1 MTSPTDELP
10 LAADFPAATHAQWQ
24 ALALGVA
31 RKLGLAGDD
40 TAAGEVDHLLATTT
54 YDGIEVPPLHTRPA
68 RPAAVGAPGLAPFT
82 RGASAAG
89 PVVGGWDI
97 RQRHDDPDPEATNA
111 AVLDD
116 LENGATSVWLRV
128 GGSGMPAAGLA
139 AALRGV
145 YLDLAGVV
153 LDAGAEFGPA
163 ADAWWHLVESS
174 GVALDQVSGNLGA
187 DPIGWRARTGGRC
200 GGGMG
205 PTARDGGDSGPAAHE
220 DSDGNAGDSGAG
232 NGNGAGANLTAD
244 LALAAR
250 WAARCAAAT
259 PRVRAVTVDATVYH
273 DAGGS
278 DAQELGCAVATGVAY
293 LRAFTDAGL
302 DLADAFNQLEFRYA
316 VNADQFLGIAKL
328 RAARRLWARV
338 AEACGLPEAGAQR
351 QHAVTSAAMMT
362 GRDPWVNLL
371 RTTLA
376 GFAASVGG
384 AQAVTILPFDHRL
397 GRPDRL
403 ARRMARNT
411 QSLLLEEA
419 SLGRVV
425 DPAGGSWY
433 VESLTDALAE
443 RAWDWFTELER
454 AGGITAALD
463 AGLVAAQ
470 LDATWQRRAANLAHR
485 RDPITGVSEFPNLG
499 EQLPTRAP
507 RPPEP
512 SGGLPRHHYAEPFEE
527 LRARADGARV
537 LLATI
542 GPVAQHSA
550 RAGFAANL
558 FAAGG
563 IETVRASDN
572 FSGRVACIC
581 GSDKA
586 YAESV
591 VDVVQAL
598 RAAGVRTIW
607 LAGKP
612 ADIPGV
618 DGYLYAGCDAAA
630 VIRSV
635 LHDLEVSQ

>member
-1 MTSPTDELP
+1 MTSPTEELP

-40 TAAGEVDHLLATTT
+40 TAADEVDHLLAATT
-54 YDGIEVPPLHTRPA
+54 YDGIEVPPLQTRPA

-111 AVLDD
+111 AVRGD
-116 LENGATSVWLRV
+116 LENGATSVWLKV
-128 GGSGMPAAGLA
+128 GGSGLPAEGLA
-139 AALRGV
+139 VALRGV

-153 LDAGAEFGPA
+153 LDAGDGFGAA
-163 ADAWWHLVESS
+163 ADAWVRLVESRD
-174 GVALDQVSGNLGA
+174 VAADQVSGGLGA
-187 DPIGWRARTGGRC
+187 DPIGWQARTGKGTST
-200 GGGMG
+200 G
-205 PTARDGGDSGPAAHE
+205 T
-220 DSDGNAGDSGAG
+220 
-232 NGNGAGANLTAD
+232 D

-259 PRVRAVTVDATVYH
+259 PRMRAVTVDATVYH

-338 AEACGLPEAGAQR
+338 AAACDLPEAGAQR

-463 AGLVAAQ
+463 AGLVAARI
-470 LDATWQRRAANLAHR
+470 DATWQRRAANLAHR
-485 RDPITGVSEFPNLG
+485 RDPITGVSEFPNLD
-499 EQLPTRAP
+499 ERLPSRTP
-507 RPPEP
+507 WPPEP
-512 SGGLPRHHYAEPFEE
+512 SNGLPRHHYAEPFEE
-527 LRARADGARV
+527 LRARAGGARV

-542 GPVAQHSA
+542 GPVAAHSA

-563 IETVRASDN
+563 IVTVRASGD
-572 FSGRVACIC
+572 FAASGARVACIC
-581 GSDKA
+581 GTDKA
-586 YAESV
+586 YAESAAEV
-591 VDVVQAL
+591 AQAL
-598 RAAGVRTIW
+598 RVAGATTVW

-618 DGYLYAGCDAAA
+618 DGYLYTGCDAAA

-635 LHDLEVSQ
+635 LDDLEVSP

>member
-40 TAAGEVDHLLATTT
+40 TAAAEVDHLLAATT

-116 LENGATSVWLRV
+116 LANGATSVWLRV
-128 GGSGMPAAGLA
+128 GSPGLPVDGLSV
-139 AALRGV
+139 ALRGV

-153 LDAGAEFGPA
+153 LDAGNEFGAA
-163 ADAWWHLVESS
+163 ADAWWRLVESS
-174 GVALDQVSGNLGA
+174 DVAPDQLSGGLGA
-187 DPIGWRARTGGRC
+187 DPIGWRARTG
-200 GGGMG
+200 
-205 PTARDGGDSGPAAHE
+205 
-220 DSDGNAGDSGAG
+220 NANGSGAG
-232 NGNGAGANLTAD
+232 SGAGGSGAGTGTGIGNGSTAGSGSGADLGAD

-250 WAARCAAAT
+250 WAARCAAAA

-278 DAQELGCAVATGVAY
+278 DAEELGCAVATGVAY

-433 VESLTDALAE
+433 VESLTDGLAE

-463 AGLVAAQ
+463 AGLVAERI
-470 LDATWQRRAANLAHR
+470 DATWQRRAANLAHR
-485 RDPITGVSEFPNLG
+485 RDPITGVSEFPNLD
-499 EQLPTRAP
+499 ERLPTRTP
-507 RPPEP
+507 WPPEP
-512 SGGLPRHHYAEPFEE
+512 SEGLPRHHYAEPFEE

-542 GPVAQHSA
+542 GPVAAHSA

-563 IETVRASDN
+563 IETIRASDD
-572 FSGRVACIC
+572 FAASGARVACVC
-581 GSDKA
+581 GTDKA

-591 VDVVQAL
+591 VEVVQAL
-598 RAAGVRTIW
+598 RAAGVQTIW

-618 DGYLYAGCDAAA
+618 DGYLYTGCDAAA